1 MSTNPLLS
9 KHLVRRD
16 LERDPD
22 HINQMLWKRKIY
34 KKRVARN
41 EIKKVRKQYFKEK
54 EGGQV
59 NPIASSDIQIDSKT
73 DEFYKKLFT

>member
-1 MSTNPLLS
+1 MNTSNPSALS

-22 HINQMLWKRKIY
+22 HINNMLWKRKLY

-41 EIKKVRKQYFKEK
+41 EIKKVRKHYFKEK
-54 EGGQV
+54 EGAAATSEGKQA
-59 NPIASSDIQIDSKT
+59 PDSSA
-73 DEFYKKLFT
+73 L